1 MRKIKLISVCF
12 IIAFI
17 SSVNGLFGEIV
28 ESRYIGGKVVG
39 KGGAISADSMGVSS
53 IFFNPAALSDIKKS
67 LEVWVAYGMPYE
79 SVGTLALHEFA
90 FAAGYNLGAVKVAV
104 GFKSTGDF
112 NTLSYNYIYCGGGT
126 SFDLGSSVFKSLAV
140 GLNIKLVDLHAG
152 NVPTYSLF
160 TMNSDALGFSLDV
173 GVQLAMFNKDLV
185 FAINGKNLYSST
197 LSLIAGGVGDTLK
210 RDLFLGLKYNVT
222 KFLNLTLDYNVLGSD
237 HSVAYL
243 NLFGDSFSFANL
255 YFGIEFDYLENLE
268 IYTGFNEGSLT
279 LGVGLT
285 DSDYFKIDLG
295 LWVVPGLK
303 MYSHIGLSIR
313 PF

>member
-1 MRKIKLISVCF
+1 MRKLKLISVCF

-17 SSVNGLFGEIV
+17 ASVNGLFGEIV

-39 KGGAISADSMGVSS
+39 KGGAVSADSMGVSS
-53 IFFNPAALSDIKKS
+53 LFFNPAALSDIKKS
-67 LEVWVAYGMPYE
+67 LEVWFAYGVPYE
-79 SVGTLALHEFA
+79 SVGSLSLHEFA
-90 FAAGYNLGAVKVAV
+90 FAAGYNLGVLKVAL

-112 NTLSYNYIYCGGGT
+112 NSLSYNYIYIGGGT
-126 SFDLGSSVFKSLAV
+126 SFDLGSSVLKSLAV
-140 GLNIKLVDLHAG
+140 GLNIKAVDLHAG
-152 NVPTYSLF
+152 NVPVYSGF
-160 TMNSDALGFSLDV
+160 TMNSDALGIAFDL
-173 GVQLAMFNKDLV
+173 GVQVFLFNKDLV
-185 FAINGKNLYSST
+185 FAINGKNLYSSSI
-197 LSLIAGGVGDTLK
+197 SLISGIGDTLK
-210 RDLFLGLKYNVT
+210 RDLFLGIKYNVT
-222 KFLNLTLDYNVLGSD
+222 KFLNLTLDYNALGSD
-237 HSVAYL
+237 HSIAYL

-303 MYSHIGLSIR
+303 MYSHVGLSIR